1 VIKWSYQEGNEE
13 RCAAWFMREN
23 KRREGLF
30 HLLPFLHL
38 GNGIM
43 ENEKGAYE
51 VN

>member
-30 HLLPFLHL
+30 HLLPFFAFREC
-38 GNGIM
+38 G
-43 ENEKGAYE
+43 KGE
-51 VN
+51 